1 MYYPTQRSVKR
12 EYTILNKKIFDE
24 VLPPSSD
31 ITFEIIGNKM
41 KAWGFCRYDLVEKK
55 FTIRLDPKFLSRK
68 LFVNI
73 LAHEMVHVYE
83 QCTYGRMT
91 HGPKFLEFRETFKE
105 NGLDL
110 LGNAGYVAEEYL

>member
-1 MYYPTQRSVKR
+1 MYHPTQKSIKR
-12 EYTILNKKIFDE
+12 EYTILNKKIFGG

-31 ITFEIIGNKM
+31 ITFEIAGNRV
-41 KAWGFCRYDLVEKK
+41 KAWGFCKFNVIDRT
-55 FTIRLDPKFLSRK
+55 FTIRLNSKFPSRK

-73 LAHEMVHVYE
+73 LAHEMVHVFE
-83 QCTYGRMT
+83 QRMYGRMG